1 MSNFDFILN
10 IDNSKRISNTD
21 TELCYD
27 NSYISYFRVLSL
39 KEPLN
44 IIKNALL
51 KKIIE
56 KQIIYKNSEYLE
68 QINNCLDYSINNL
81 KNLNE
86 NIIYSNKENE
96 EINKVIDFIIN
107 ENEKTD
113 TLIENKIIKYNNQTK
128 DAKSLE
134 ENITQTDLNE
144 SNIHN
149 SENSESS
156 ENSDN
161 NYSLFDK
168 LCSIVIKIKNAVQSG
183 FKISY
188 NYISTHSSNFI
199 NNIRNNQNS

>member
-68 QINNCLDYSINNL
+68 QIKNCLDYSINNL